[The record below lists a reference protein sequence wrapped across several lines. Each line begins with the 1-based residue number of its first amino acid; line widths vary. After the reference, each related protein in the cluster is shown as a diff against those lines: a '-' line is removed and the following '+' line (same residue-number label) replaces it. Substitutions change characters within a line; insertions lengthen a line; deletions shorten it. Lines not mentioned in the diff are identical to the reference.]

1 MDYCL
6 GDGAGGASMWTGK
19 PAVDVDGDGD
29 LDGIR
34 LDFDGDGAFDDALA
48 DFDDDGLAD
57 HAALDFDDA
66 AMADPCLDAGNLLA
80 HLCLLGWQ
88 FPSRMDRVAR
98 ARGAFERG
106 LADSAIDY
114 PKALLAAMECASLLR
129 LVAIHRSGPDGA
141 RVARGLLL
149 SATARLRAARLEAG
163 SAGRPP
169 RAGLAS
175 AAERRA

>member
-57 HAALDFDDA
+57 HAALDFDDDGGTGVLYTDDGSGTWALTA
-66 AMADPCLDAGNLLA
+66 AGTPIGPPRWFGLDGVEHTASGA
-80 HLCLLGWQ
+80 TDFDGDG
-88 FPSRMDRVAR
+88 RADRVLDTDR
-98 ARGAFERG
+98 DG
-106 LADSAIDY
+106 LADRVLRAGDDGRFDTGYIDTDGDGRWD
-114 PKALLAAMECASLLR
+114 LR
-129 LVAIHRSGPDGA
+129 LVDTDGDGA
-141 RVARGLLL
+141 ADD
-149 SATARLRAARLEAG
+149 AG
-163 SAGRPP
+163 TV
-169 RAGLAS
+169 
-175 AAERRA
+175 